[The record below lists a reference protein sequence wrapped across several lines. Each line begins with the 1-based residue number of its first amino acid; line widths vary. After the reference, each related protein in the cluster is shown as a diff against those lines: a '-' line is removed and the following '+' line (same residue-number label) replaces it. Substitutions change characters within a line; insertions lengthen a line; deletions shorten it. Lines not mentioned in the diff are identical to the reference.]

1 MQDQIRHYVET
12 DINKRR
18 DYLKTVAMTCKFN
31 LFLDRKLINRIFFNF
46 IAPDSSTESQSLH
59 ILPDYMLAFGIAV
72 LVHDPSYTNHEDY
85 VQLRKMEKCLRFI
98 IEPLMAKRESFVYG
112 FYKQLLQLI
121 KHREYA
127 QSSDKDRTQNN
138 YVCCSSFVV
147 FTVSVNTNVF

>member
-1 MQDQIRHYVET
+1 M
-12 DINKRR
+12 
-18 DYLKTVAMTCKFN
+18 
-31 LFLDRKLINRIFFNF
+31 F

-59 ILPDYMLAFGIAV
+59 ILPDYMLAFAIAI

-121 KHREYA
+121 KQREYA
-127 QSSDKDRTQNN
+127 QSSDKDRMQNN
-138 YVCCSSFVV
+138 YVCCFVV
-147 FTVSVNTNVF
+147 FYHKCTNFFLFEIFI